1 MLEMEG
7 RVVGDQSPTIDTPR
21 IPRANPYSECPASN
35 ERWGDKGGL
44 SLIWQRSTPPLH
56 PPSLPFSNSFYAYG
70 PPSGENNPFASNPFL
85 QRRKRKGREK
95 VCVPRSSCANV
106 CGCSEEERERSVIVS
121 VVVVEVEQGSGKG
134 EAGDN
139 EWEDWRGRW
148 KKKGKKYVWFG
159 RGRVVW
165 ASNSGHRARM
175 TSNRSRA
182 LCQHSLRARTP
193 Q

>member
-1 MLEMEG
+1 MAE
-7 RVVGDQSPTIDTPR
+7 ID
-21 IPRANPYSECPASN
+21 SS
-35 ERWGDKGGL
+35 
-44 SLIWQRSTPPLH
+44 
-56 PPSLPFSNSFYAYG
+56 PPSSLPSLFQLFLRLRS
-70 PPSGENNPFASNPFL
+70 PSGENNPFASNPFP

-95 VCVPRSSCANV
+95 VCVPRPSCADANV
-106 CGCSEEERERSVIVS
+106 CGGCNDEERERSVIVS

>member
-95 VCVPRSSCANV
+95 VCVPRPSCADANV
-106 CGCSEEERERSVIVS
+106 CGGCSEEEREREERDRIGGGG
-121 VVVVEVEQGSGKG
+121 GSGTGK
-134 EAGDN
+134 
-139 EWEDWRGRW
+139 W
-148 KKKGKKYVWFG
+148 KG
-159 RGRVVW
+159 RGRRQRVGGLEGAVEKKGEEVRLVW
-165 ASNSGHRARM
+165 QREGGVGVELG
-175 TSNRSRA
+175 TSRA
-182 LCQHSLRARTP
+182 DDE
-193 Q
+193 